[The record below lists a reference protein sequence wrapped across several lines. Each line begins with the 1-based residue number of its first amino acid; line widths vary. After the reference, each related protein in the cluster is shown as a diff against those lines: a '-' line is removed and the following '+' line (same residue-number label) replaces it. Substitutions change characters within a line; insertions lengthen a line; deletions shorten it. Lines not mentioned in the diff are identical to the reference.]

1 MLSNQC
7 MIAMNEYNVPDYTI
21 GDQDS
26 RFDPQPATLLH
37 VPIDYPRY
45 AISRAPHLGADPDR
59 ILRIAGIDP
68 VLLEDDSS
76 TLAPQQFSRLMLT
89 AIMVMRDELQG
100 HGPSR
105 VPPGTWYLMCHSII
119 HCDDLGHALRRFC
132 KFFSLFEDGIHPR
145 LTVNDERVNLSFHM
159 PASKPDYKPEFYA
172 LEALIFPIH
181 RLISWLISEYIPLD
195 TLSYSLPPPK
205 YAYRLREY
213 FLTTLLQFDAPVTSL
228 TFDRRFLQRSIRQS
242 KSDLDHFLR
251 TGYLELFTA
260 RYAPVSWSSRLKAVI
275 GSNLVEVPAFEE
287 VATRFAIH
295 PQTLRR
301 RLADENTTFR
311 QLKIDVRREAAM
323 LLLRSTSLSIEDISA
338 RVGFSQ
344 ASAFTRAFKEW
355 AGSPPHNFRANRYR

>member
-1 MLSNQC
+1 MT
-7 MIAMNEYNVPDYTI
+7 AYNAPDAAI
-21 GDQDS
+21 DDQAS
-26 RFDPQPATLLH
+26 RFDPQPASLLR

-45 AISRAPHLGADPDR
+45 AVSRAPMLGADPDR

-68 VLLEDDSS
+68 RLLQDDDA
-76 TLAPQQFSRLMLT
+76 TLSPQQFSRLMLT

-105 VPPGTWYLMCHSII
+105 VPPGTWYMMCHSII
-119 HCDDLGHALRRFC
+119 HCDNLGQALRRFC

-145 LTVNDERVNLSFHM
+145 LTLHLEGASLSFHM
-159 PASKPDYKPEFYA
+159 PASKPDYQPDFYA
-172 LEALIFPIH
+172 LESLIFPVH
-181 RLISWLISEYIPLD
+181 RLISWLISEYVPLN
-195 TLSYSLPPPK
+195 TLSYSLPRP
-205 YAYRLREY
+205 AYHHRLREY

-228 TFDRRFLQRSIRQS
+228 TFDRRFLQRSIQQG
-242 KSDLDHFLR
+242 KAELDRFLR

-275 GSNLVEVPAFEE
+275 GSDLVEVPEFED
-287 VATRFAIH
+287 VAARFAIH

-311 QLKIDVRREAAM
+311 QLKVDVRREAAM
-323 LLLRSTSLSIEDISA
+323 LLLRTTSLSIEDISA
-338 RVGFSQ
+338 RIGFSQ

-355 AGSPPHNFRANRYR
+355 SGSPPHIFRANAYR